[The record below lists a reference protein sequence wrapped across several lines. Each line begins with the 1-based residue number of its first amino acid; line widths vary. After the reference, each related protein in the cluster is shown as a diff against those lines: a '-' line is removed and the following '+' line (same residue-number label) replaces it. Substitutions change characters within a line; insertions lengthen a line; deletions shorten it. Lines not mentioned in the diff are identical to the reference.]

1 MPGAYAAVVPS
12 LGDVVDLVHSWFP
25 PSTAESWDAVGLVS
39 GDPAAPVSTIL
50 LAVDAA
56 PEVAA
61 QAAAIGADLLLV
73 HHPLFFKPVH
83 SVAATTPKGR
93 TLWTLSS
100 AGCALMAA
108 HTNADQAIG
117 GVSESMAY
125 ALGLTDIEPLVGST
139 QLDSLVTYAP
149 VEAAPAVREALAA
162 AGAGSIG
169 RYDTASFSN
178 EGIGR
183 FRPLDGA
190 TPSIGTVGEVEAVG
204 EERIEVIAPRGA
216 RTAVV
221 SALLAAHPYETVAYQ
236 VIELASTADA
246 TVGHGRIGS
255 IEPTTLRSFAASV
268 AAALPATAAGIR
280 VAGDLDKPIRRVALC
295 GGSGGSFLA
304 DVARTDADVYVTSD
318 LGHHTAGEF
327 LEAGG
332 AALIDVS
339 HWAAESTWLPVVA
352 SRLRGALGGTVD
364 VVVSEVVTDPWTLRL

>member
-1 MPGAYAAVVPS
+1 MATLS
-12 LGDVVDLVHSWFP
+12 DVVDLVHSWFP

-39 GDPAAPVSTIL
+39 GDPLASVRKIL

-61 QAAAIGADLLLV
+61 EAASIGADLLLV

-100 AGCALMAA
+100 AGCALLAA
-108 HTNADQAIG
+108 HTNADQAVG

-139 QLDSLVTYAP
+139 ALDSLVTYVP
-149 VEAAPAVREALAA
+149 IENAATVRAAL
-162 AGAGSIG
+162 AGAGAG
-169 RYDTASFSN
+169 TFGLYDTASFSN
-178 EGIGR
+178 RGTGR
-183 FRPLDGA
+183 FRPLEGA
-190 TPSIGTVGEVEAVG
+190 NPAIGAIGEIETVA
-204 EERIEVIAPRGA
+204 EERIEVIAPRA
-216 RTAVV
+216 SRSNVI
-221 SALLAAHPYETVAYQ
+221 SALLRSHPYETVAYQ
-236 VIELASTADA
+236 VIELATTADA

-255 IEPTTLRSFAASV
+255 VEPTTLRSFAEAV

-280 VAGDLDKPIRRVALC
+280 VGGDLDKPVRRVALC
-295 GGSGGSFLA
+295 GGAGASFLP

-332 AALIDVS
+332 AALIDVP

-352 SRLRGALGGTVD
+352 RRLREALGGTVD
-364 VVVSEVVTDPWTLRL
+364 VVVSEVVTDPWTLHM

>member
-1 MPGAYAAVVPS
+1 MPA

-39 GDPAAPVSTIL
+39 GDPAAPVRTIL

-61 QAAAIGADLLLV
+61 EAASIGADLLLV

-100 AGCALMAA
+100 AGCALLAA
-108 HTNADQAIG
+108 HTNADQAVG

-125 ALGLTDIEPLVGST
+125 ALGLTDLEPLVGST
-139 QLDSLVTYAP
+139 ALDSLVTYVP
-149 VEAAPAVREALAA
+149 VDAAAAVRAALAA
-162 AGAGSIG
+162 AGAGG
-169 RYDTASFSN
+169 VGNYDTASFSN
-178 EGIGR
+178 GGTGR
-183 FRPLDGA
+183 FRPLEGA
-190 TPSIGTVGEVEAVG
+190 RPAVGVVGEVEEVA
-204 EERIEVIAPRGA
+204 EERIEVILPRSA
-216 RTAVV
+216 RAAVV
-221 SALLAAHPYETVAYQ
+221 SALLGAHPYETPAYQ
-236 VIELASTADA
+236 VIELVSTADA
-246 TVGHGRIGS
+246 TSGHGRIGS
-255 IEPTTLRSFAASV
+255 IEPTTLRLFAETVS
-268 AAALPATAAGIR
+268 AALPATAAGIR
-280 VAGDLDKPIRRVALC
+280 IGGDLDKPIRRVALC
-295 GGSGGSFLA
+295 GGAGASFLP

-332 AALIDVS
+332 AALIDVP

-352 SRLRGALGGTVD
+352 ARLREALGDKVE

>member
-1 MPGAYAAVVPS
+1 VPS
-12 LGDVVDLVHSWFP
+12 LGDVVDLVHSWYP
-25 PSTAESWDAVGLVS
+25 PATAESWDAVGLVS
-39 GDPAAPVSTIL
+39 GDPHAPVTKIL

-93 TLWTLSS
+93 TLWTLSG
-100 AGCALMAA
+100 AGCALLAA
-108 HTNADQAIG
+108 HTNADQAVG
-117 GVSESMAY
+117 GVSESLAY

-139 QLDSLVTYAP
+139 PLDSLVTYVP
-149 VEAAPAVREALAA
+149 VQAAHAVRAALAE

-169 RYDTASFSN
+169 RYDTASFSHQ
-178 EGIGR
+178 GTGR

-190 TPSIGTVGEVEAVG
+190 APAIGTIGEVEEVA
-204 EERIEVIAPRGA
+204 EERIEVILPREA
-216 RTAVV
+216 RSAVV
-221 SALLAAHPYETVAYQ
+221 GALLTAHPYETVAYQ
-236 VIELASTADA
+236 VIELASTADV

-255 IEPTTLRSFAASV
+255 VAPTTLRDFAASV
-268 AAALPATAAGIR
+268 AAALPTTAAGIR
-280 VAGDLDKPIRRVALC
+280 VGGDLDAPVRRVALC
-295 GGSGGSFLA
+295 GGAGASFLA
-304 DVARTDADVYVTSD
+304 DVAHTDADVYVTSD

-332 AALIDVS
+332 AALIDVP

-352 SRLRGALGGTVD
+352 RRLREALGGTVD
-364 VVVSEVVTDPWTLRL
+364 VVVSEVVTDPWTLHI